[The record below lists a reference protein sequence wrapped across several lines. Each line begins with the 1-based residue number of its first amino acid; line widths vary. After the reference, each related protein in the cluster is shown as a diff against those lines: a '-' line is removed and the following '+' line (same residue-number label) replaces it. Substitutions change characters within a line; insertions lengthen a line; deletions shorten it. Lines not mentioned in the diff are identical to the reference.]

1 MKTLTKAIEQIAVKS
16 MRKKSVAA
24 EFSFLLIIFII
35 LKLFTSFVSI
45 VAGYTYLNKAILKLT
60 NQAGLSIAIT
70 VIALFL
76 IEFIT
81 QISLQR
87 LFKFI
92 YKKQFS
98 FVWLMV
104 LIVGLFFFLSSYL
117 SLKGIAIITSQKAD
131 LTAQI
136 VAKYKDQANYI
147 TSDYD
152 SQINHLKSQ
161 IDLVKKQTWR
171 GKLSFKHIQLINSYN
186 EQIIK
191 LEQEKRQALNE
202 LEKQKQAELRQNEIQ
217 TQKDVLKY
225 VYIVAVIM
233 LIQLITNAFL
243 NWFYLLIFRE
253 KQEYLSDFVATQKQN
268 IQQSVFDTYQT
279 IFRNTDRA
287 ILSGLNGAILITEF
301 LDNAKDGGKKT
312 IGFVIPERINENR
325 INENRINGNEQK
337 TDVNRQKTDVN
348 EGKRTLTGV
357 NRQKKY
363 ETVKNS
369 KETAKNGIRYC
380 KNCGKP
386 FIPRHHKQL
395 YCSEQCRIDYWEKKT
410 GKKLKFK
417 PKKH

>member
-1 MKTLTKAIEQIAVKS
+1 MKTLTKAIEQIAIKS

-24 EFSFLLIIFII
+24 EFSFLLIIFIT

-45 VAGYTYLNKAILKLT
+45 VAGYTFLNKAILKLT

-191 LEQEKRQALNE
+191 LETEKRKALND
-202 LEKQKQAELRQNEIQ
+202 LEKRKQAELRQNEIQ

-325 INENRINGNEQK
+325 INESRINETEKNTQK
-337 TDVNRQKTDVN
+337 TDVKGQKQSDV
-348 EGKRTLTGV
+348 K
-357 NRQKKY
+357 

-395 YCSEQCRIDYWEKKT
+395 YCSDQCRIEYWEKRT

-417 PKKH
+417 PRKNK

>member
-1 MKTLTKAIEQIAVKS
+1 MKTLTKAIEQIAIKS

-24 EFSFLLIIFII
+24 EFSFLLIIFIT

-191 LEQEKRQALNE
+191 LETEKRKALND
-202 LEKQKQAELRQNEIQ
+202 LEKRKQAELRQNEIQ

-301 LDNAKDGGKKT
+301 LDNAKGGKKT

-325 INENRINGNEQK
+325 INESRINETEKNTQK
-337 TDVNRQKTDVN
+337 TDVKGQKQSDV
-348 EGKRTLTGV
+348 K
-357 NRQKKY
+357 

-369 KETAKNGIRYC
+369 KETVKNGIRYC

-395 YCSEQCRIDYWEKKT
+395 YCSDQCRIDYWEKRT

-417 PKKH
+417 PKKK